1 MKEMGNVQNENKKKK
16 KSNFY
21 SCKMEIWLPRK
32 EILSTRQILVNI
44 LGHVDLE
51 WRFTRIH
58 DCANSPLHIPDLK
71 DSDCSSSSSNDNYGT
86 GTGTGTG
93 TGIGTGTETSSTQS
107 LSVILFLHEER
118 ECTSILDNSRYET
131 ELTVQTAWKFHHDVK
146 QFSKIDSTVITSQ
159 KYYELGPDLPLWAV
173 AQVHYGNEFLRFNIL
188 VKNFEKMKTF
198 YETLIGKSCEVSR
211 PGFCYFVL
219 ATHPGLEIHLSLKWL
234 PNLTPRCITTAALRF
249 KFRKLDTI
257 LSYLLSP
264 PVHITPR
271 LWQTEDPDG
280 NVLLLEE
287 IIQYHVGDRNRSKS
301 RTAKDNLVFV

>member
-1 MKEMGNVQNENKKKK
+1 MKEMGNVQQGSTRKK

-32 EILSTRQILVNI
+32 EIISTRQILVNI
-44 LGHVDLE
+44 LGHIDLE

-58 DCANSPLHIPDLK
+58 DCANNPLHIPDSK
-71 DSDCSSSSSNDNYGT
+71 DSDCSSSSSSGNRGVVT
-86 GTGTGTG
+86 G
-93 TGIGTGTETSSTQS
+93 TSSTQP
-107 LSVILFLHEER
+107 LSVILFLHEKR

-131 ELTVQTAWKFHHDVK
+131 ELTMQTAWKFHHDVK
-146 QFSKIDSTVITSQ
+146 QFSKIDSTVIASQ

-198 YETLIGKSCEVSR
+198 YEILIGKSCEVSR

-234 PNLTPRCITTAALRF
+234 PNLIPRSITTAALRF
-249 KFRKLDTI
+249 KFRKLDNI

-264 PVHITPR
+264 PVHITSR

-287 IIQYHVGDRNRSKS
+287 IFQYHVGNRNRSKS